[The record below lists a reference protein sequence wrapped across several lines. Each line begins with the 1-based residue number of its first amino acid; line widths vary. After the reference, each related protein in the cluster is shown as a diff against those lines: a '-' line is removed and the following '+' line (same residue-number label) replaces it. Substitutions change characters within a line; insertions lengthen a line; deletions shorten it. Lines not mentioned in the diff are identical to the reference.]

1 MTSPAPSPRWRKRD
15 FHTHTRWCD
24 GTATADEMARA
35 ALALGMEALGFSG
48 HSYTAY
54 DTSCAMLPAEI
65 ARYAAEVGEARRRYA
80 GQLEI
85 YLGIED
91 DLHGDRPAFP
101 RDYTIGSAHEVFA
114 DGTFFSVD
122 HTPEIL
128 ADGVRAHFG
137 GDWYAMTRAYFQ
149 SVATV
154 RDVTGCDVVGHFDLV
169 TKFNEGGC
177 RFDEADPRYLGPAL
191 EAAEHL
197 CRQGCLFEINTGA
210 ITRGYRTAP
219 YPSRRLL
226 EAIRGF
232 GGRVLLASDAHH
244 PSNLCGRFAEAA
256 ALAASCGYRE
266 LWTLT
271 PSGGA
276 PYGT

>member
-1 MTSPAPSPRWRKRD
+1 MIRTNYHS
-15 FHTHTRWCD
+15 HTTCCD
-24 GTATADEMARA
+24 GRNTAEEMAA
-35 ALALGMEALGFSG
+35 AAWKAGLLAYGFSG
-48 HSYTAY
+48 H
-54 DTSCAMLPAEI
+54 C
-65 ARYAAEVGEARRRYA
+65 YAQHNLDFCMTPESTRQYVADVHALREQYRGRM
-80 GQLEI
+80 EI
-85 YLGIED
+85 YLGVEAE
-91 DLHGDRPAFP
+91 LHGEAPTFD
-101 RDYTIGSAHEVFA
+101 RDYTIGSAHEVPV
-114 DGTFFSVD
+114 DGGYLSVD
-122 HTPEIL
+122 HTEEIL
-128 ADGVRAHFG
+128 RRGVAEHFG

-197 CRQGCLFEINTGA
+197 CREGCLFEINTGA

-271 PSGGA
+271 PSGWA
-276 PYGT
+276 PYGI